1 MTISAGSV
9 VVDMG
14 DAIVYS
20 PACQTSFVRVEYML
34 MGGEIGYGYM
44 RSQDIKC

>member
-1 MTISAGSV
+1 
-9 VVDMG
+9 MG
-14 DAIVYS
+14 DSIVYS
-20 PACQTSFVRVEYML
+20 SACQTSFARVEYMP